1 MNGDKHKYQAG
12 PTFSDLIS
20 SSQND
25 NSCVTNMDLCLAIL
39 LKSTTAVVKLIN
51 VVQFFV
57 SRHAVLRSVQFTEDN

>member
-1 MNGDKHKYQAG
+1 
-12 PTFSDLIS
+12 
-20 SSQND
+20 
-25 NSCVTNMDLCLAIL
+25 MDLCLAIL